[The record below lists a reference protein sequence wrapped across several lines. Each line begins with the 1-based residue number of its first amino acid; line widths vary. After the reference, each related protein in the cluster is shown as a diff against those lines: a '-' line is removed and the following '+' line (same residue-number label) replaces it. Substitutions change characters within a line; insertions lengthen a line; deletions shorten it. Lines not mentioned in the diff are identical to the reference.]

1 MAHSLVVRLNANYHT
16 LKKYN
21 MICPKC
27 NKKPISGIRFFFKI
41 SPKNI
46 LCQNCGTELKFG
58 KMLKRGFYIMMPIAV
73 LLGFF
78 SSSAWSENILGF
90 QFSITTAIVIFFVL
104 VLLAQYLIWSFGTL
118 EEQKHL

>member
-1 MAHSLVVRLNANYHT
+1 
-16 LKKYN
+16 
-21 MICPKC
+21 
-27 NKKPISGIRFFFKI
+27 
-41 SPKNI
+41 
-46 LCQNCGTELKFG
+46 
-58 KMLKRGFYIMMPIAV
+58 MLKIGFYLMMSIAL

-118 EEQKHL
+118 EEHEQKYL